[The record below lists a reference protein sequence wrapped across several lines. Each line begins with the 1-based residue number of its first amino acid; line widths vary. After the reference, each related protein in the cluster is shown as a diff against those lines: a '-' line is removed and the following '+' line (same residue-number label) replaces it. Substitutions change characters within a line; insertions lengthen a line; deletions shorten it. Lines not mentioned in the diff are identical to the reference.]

1 MEAASMRD
9 EILNQYPDHDF
20 LFLDGFDEAIV
31 GVSEVDE
38 FYRVVYSSPRIVSL
52 IIRGSGGKMSVED
65 ALDFFHFNIK
75 HCHVGEKTPIYL
87 EEINIA

>member
-9 EILNQYPDHDF
+9 EVLNQYPDHDF

-52 IIRGSGGKMSVED
+52 IIRASNGEISLED
-65 ALDFFHFNIK
+65 AIEFFNFNIK
-75 HCHVGEKTPIYL
+75 YAHFGEKTPIYL